1 MDLLTIT
8 FWTALYIWSTFLMI
22 GENILLKLR
31 LKVENYEHQVDD
43 LKAYIKQLEKKL
55 KKYENN
61 NTGTSGNR

>member
-1 MDLLTIT
+1 
-8 FWTALYIWSTFLMI
+8 MI
-22 GENILLKLR
+22 GENIFLKLR